1 MTDSADLSNVLVTRE
16 LMTYLVSQINNDYHK
31 IKKNGF
37 GLVIIVTAPSALSK
51 ALLGVRYHSLT
62 TFQLII

>member
-37 GLVIIVTAPSALSK
+37 GLVMIVTASPGLSK
-51 ALLGVRYHSLT
+51 ALLCARHHSLT